1 MDILMFMGEVFL
13 DTLIDHFSDDKV
25 SKKTRILCVLIFT
38 LISLV
43 YIALFVLVTYI
54 GITTWHSNRTTSL
67 KMLACSLLLLFA
79 FFAYAYQ
86 IKEKRNEHKVKLKS
100 NINK

>member
-1 MDILMFMGEVFL
+1 MDILTFMGEVFL
-13 DTLIDHFSDDKV
+13 DTVIDHFSDDKV

-54 GITTWHSNRTTSL
+54 GITTWYSNRTSSVKL
-67 KMLACSLLLLFA
+67 LACSLVLLLA

>member
-1 MDILMFMGEVFL
+1 MDILTFMGEVFL

-38 LISLV
+38 LISVV
-43 YIALFVLVTYI
+43 YITLFVLVTYI
-54 GITTWHSNRTTSL
+54 GTTTWHSDRITSIKL
-67 KMLACSLLLLFA
+67 FVCSLLLLLA

-86 IKEKRNEHKVKLKS
+86 IKEKRNEHKVK
-100 NINK
+100 

>member
-1 MDILMFMGEVFL
+1 MDILTFIGEVFL

-38 LISLV
+38 LISFV
-43 YIALFVLVTYI
+43 YIALFVFVTYI
-54 GITTWHSNRTTSL
+54 GITTWHSDRTSSVKL
-67 KMLACSLLLLFA
+67 LVCSLLLLLA
-79 FFAYAYQ
+79 FFAYSYQ
-86 IKEKRNEHKVKLKS
+86 IKEKRNEHKVKLEL

>member
-1 MDILMFMGEVFL
+1 MDILTVMGEVFL

-38 LISLV
+38 LISFV
-43 YIALFVLVTYI
+43 YIALFVFI
-54 GITTWHSNRTTSL
+54 GITTWHSDRTSSVKL
-67 KMLACSLLLLFA
+67 IVCSLVLLLA

-86 IKEKRNEHKVKLKS
+86 IKEKRNEHKVKLEL

>member
-1 MDILMFMGEVFL
+1 MDILTFMGEVFL

-54 GITTWHSNRTTSL
+54 GIITWHSDRTTSSKL
-67 KMLACSLLLLFA
+67 LVCSLLLLLA

-100 NINK
+100 NINN

>member
-1 MDILMFMGEVFL
+1 MDILTFMGEVFL

-43 YIALFVLVTYI
+43 YIALFVLATYI
-54 GITTWHSNRTTSL
+54 GITTWHSDRTSSVKL
-67 KMLACSLLLLFA
+67 LVCSLLLLLA

-86 IKEKRNEHKVKLKS
+86 IKEKRNEHKVKSES
-100 NINK
+100 NINN